1 MKSIKKRILSVF
13 TAAALAVGSLCLPD
27 IGVLPS
33 LVVPASA
40 DGVSYNYDPNTN
52 TLTISGTG
60 TINRADI
67 IGYANHATTIS
78 IGSGITANGRT
89 ARHSQSLQKA
99 RPTLSISVLKP
110 TPTTTRPTR
119 ATALAGIAL
128 FTARKRKNK

>member
-13 TAAALAVGSLCLPD
+13 TAAVLAIGSLCLPD

-40 DGVSYNYDPNTN
+40 EVSCSYDSTTK

-78 IGSGITANGRT
+78 IGSDITANGRT